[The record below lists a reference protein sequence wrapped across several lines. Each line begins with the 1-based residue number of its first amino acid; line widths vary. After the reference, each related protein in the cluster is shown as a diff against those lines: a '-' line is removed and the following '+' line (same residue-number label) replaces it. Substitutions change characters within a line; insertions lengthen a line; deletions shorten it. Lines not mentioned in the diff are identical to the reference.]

1 MSSSPFRASHRRSRS
16 HTSLSSPSSSPV
28 TRSDNYHNHTV
39 RTPFLIGRQA
49 CGVLAVPSNSPF
61 SHASVLAAQP
71 PEKWDVEA
79 WRRGK
84 RARRDPESLS
94 EDADME
100 SCDEP
105 MPSSPVAESQPLSS
119 SLSMSA
125 PSTPHPRFATTSDAF
140 QFFPSKVSSS
150 NAKQT
155 QGSSASRGGLFS
167 GSIAHDQHVD
177 GLEQMHSDAFDELR
191 KTVSEA
197 GEGFVRRMRELEAHR
212 IGGPSRSN
220 TLPSHFDGSGYKQAH
235 YKRGRKRPSPLSAR
249 QRSIHRTNMSTNRGK
264 ASDSEDEIS
273 DVEIRSNCASGSD
286 EFRAWSPSKKRAVS
300 LSALSYP
307 DAMPDAQIHSL
318 PFPIPLRSR
327 ERSSSPSASGYS
339 DSSDD
344 EEGITSSSG
353 SVVDRMRNRRALRF
367 RSKPLSAV
375 KHSPP
380 SLSFSFSTSNN
391 SSHLSLGANALS
403 PVSLAVGTG
412 NPLSSSPVRQSLLG
426 SAESGSGGS
435 TDPFSNRMSKRT
447 EKDVEALSLAL
458 ANGAGSV
465 GDYVPLQE
473 AQGVLAM
480 DDGEAGSL
488 WD

>member
-28 TRSDNYHNHTV
+28 TRSDNHRNHAV
-39 RTPFLIGRQA
+39 RTPFMIGRQA
-49 CGVLAVPSNSPF
+49 CGVPAVPSRSPF

-84 RARRDPESLS
+84 RARRDPESPS

-105 MPSSPVAESQPLSS
+105 MPSSPVAELLSS

-140 QFFPSKVSSS
+140 QFFPSRASSS

-167 GSIAHDQHVD
+167 GLDVRDQRVD

-212 IGGPSRSN
+212 TGCPSRSN
-220 TLPSHFDGSGYKQAH
+220 TLPSHFDGSGYKQVH

-249 QRSIHRTNMSTNRGK
+249 QRSIHRANMSTNRGK
-264 ASDSEDEIS
+264 ASDSEDGIS
-273 DVEIRSNCASGSD
+273 DVEIRSSCASGSD

-300 LSALSYP
+300 LSALSYQ
-307 DAMPDAQIHSL
+307 DAVSDAQTHSL

-344 EEGITSSSG
+344 EERITSSSG
-353 SVVDRMRNRRALRF
+353 SVADRMRNRRALRF
-367 RSKPLSAV
+367 RSKPLSTA

-403 PVSLAVGTG
+403 PVSLAAGTR
-412 NPLSSSPVRQSLLG
+412 NALSSSPVRPSLLG

-435 TDPFSNRMSKRT
+435 TDPSSYRMSKRT
-447 EKDVEALSLAL
+447 EKAVEALSLAL

-465 GDYVPLQE
+465 SDYEPLRE
-473 AQGVLAM
+473 AQDALVM